1 VEKKPSDESLDEEL
15 QKSVY
20 ELSARYCHMDG
31 YEPLDVPAPP
41 PVEEKPKSKR
51 KSKKAKE
58 ETQIEDK
65 GEEKKDGEEEKGLL
79 YNKTCPGLSLNFMW
93 TGQVEKVG
101 GQYFLGVSGGFL
113 TFSIFSKK
121 KI

>member
-1 VEKKPSDESLDEEL
+1 VTGKFFSNFVEKKPSDESLDEEL

-20 ELSARYCHMDG
+20 ELSARYCHMEG
-31 YEPLDVPAPP
+31 YEPLDAPAPP

-51 KSKKAKE
+51 KSKKTKE

-79 YNKTCPGLSLNFMW
+79 YTVKNLSKLNLL
-93 TGQVEKVG
+93 ERKRKVCFI
-101 GQYFLGVSGGFL
+101 Q
-113 TFSIFSKK
+113 
-121 KI
+121 